1 MKRQIEQAGL
11 EHRVAG
17 TIKFVILAGILKS
30 IRELLGRSKI
40 LYLTLVLILVQAGV
54 ALSQT
59 EIGGSNLNSLSVA
72 VTETGTDY
80 VKVTSVAG
88 FTVGDT
94 VLLIQMKGVGYL
106 HRKPQTMVFI
116 RTGWEPPDCTSFL
129 SYRR

>member
-94 VLLIQMKGVGYL
+94 VLLIQMKGVRIL
-106 HRKPQTMVFI
+106 TP
-116 RTGWEPPDCTSFL
+116 
-129 SYRR
+129 